1 MLEGHEQSSLL
12 VPLRCALLQHHIPA
26 ARQWP
31 HESIKCIQAGRAAK
45 WKQASL
51 YPLINLILGRADNG
65 SRLSAFPKH
74 PSCANHL
81 QLEYNALITN
91 VKKIEQKI
99 NFSLFSRFAEMWLHA
114 TLIQCPRYENSPLR
128 CLVKLE
134 PTIQRCHLP
143 PHTRLYFVI
152 KQDRETMAL
161 STEKRSGMQNIFLQ
175 ANCKMHEANYPS
187 SAAYAGAGRI
197 F

>member
-1 MLEGHEQSSLL
+1 M
-12 VPLRCALLQHHIPA
+12 
-26 ARQWP
+26 
-31 HESIKCIQAGRAAK
+31 
-45 WKQASL
+45 
-51 YPLINLILGRADNG
+51 YPLINLILGHGDNA

-74 PSCANHL
+74 PSHTNHL

-99 NFSLFSRFAEMWLHA
+99 NFSLFSRFGEMCLHA
-114 TLIQCPRYENSPLR
+114 TLIQCPQYENSPLR

-134 PTIQRCHLP
+134 PTIQRCHLS
-143 PHTRLYFVI
+143 PHTTLYFVI

-161 STEKRSGMQNIFLQ
+161 RIEKRSGMQNIFLQ

-187 SAAYAGAGRI
+187 RAAYAEAGRI